1 MSSEAPPAVATC
13 MACSKVDAGPRRF
26 VHNPTMPWV
35 VVLSCLLQLSFLPR
49 ALAESEDAS
58 DDSVEEYVVD
68 PDVPSGKELEEM
80 GARIGRIFLD
90 KQNVFDTLREDED
103 RFLYRIANRW
113 HVLTR
118 DSVLRQQLL
127 FREGDPYSERLVAES
142 ARILRRNDYLYTAV
156 VEPLRYDNGTV
167 DIVVRTRDLWTLIP
181 GISISRSGGQNK
193 SRVSLSES
201 NLLGRGTR
209 VRLSYME
216 DVDRQSTNFELSDEH
231 LGASWLSFY
240 LGLSDSSDGSTARL
254 RAEKPFYALDTRRS
268 WGLELL
274 DDLREDRLYDIGE
287 EIAEY
292 RHESDFYTAFGGWS
306 AGLTNGWVR
315 RWTAGIVYDNQR
327 FSEVPDLD
335 PDLLSVVPESRRL
348 VYPFVGLQILE
359 DRFTTTSNRDQIGRT
374 EDFNLGTQLRA
385 RLGYASEGLGSDRN
399 SIIYSVDASRGYGDI
414 NRKALIL
421 SADASGRIDDGSS
434 ANSTVGVGARY
445 YNQITSKRL
454 FFMTLDAQRGHNL
467 DLDNPLEIGGD
478 IGLRGYPLRYQSG
491 DASVLFTIEQRYF
504 TDWYPFRLARVG
516 GAVFADVGR
525 TWGENPVEGSSL
537 GWLRDIGFGLRLGPT
552 RGGAGDVVHL
562 DIAFPLDGDPSI
574 DKVQILLES
583 KGSF

>member
-1 MSSEAPPAVATC
+1 

-90 KQNVFDTLREDED
+90 KQNVFDTSREDED

>member
-1 MSSEAPPAVATC
+1 
-13 MACSKVDAGPRRF
+13 MACSKADDGPWRF
-26 VHNPTMPWV
+26 VRDLTLPLF
-35 VVLSCLLQLSFLPR
+35 VVLSCLLQPSFLPR
-49 ALAESEDAS
+49 ALAGTEDAS
-58 DDSVEEYVVD
+58 DDPVEEYVVD
-68 PDVPSGKELEEM
+68 PDVPSGKKLEET

-90 KQNVFDTLREDED
+90 KENVFDTSREDED

-127 FREGDPYSERLVAES
+127 FREGDLYSERLVAES
-142 ARILRRNDYLYTAV
+142 ARILRRNEYLYTAV

-181 GISISRSGGQNK
+181 GISVSRSGGQNK

-201 NLLGRGTR
+201 NLLGRGSR
-209 VRLSYME
+209 VRLSYRE
-216 DVDRQSTNFELSDEH
+216 DVDRESTNFEFSDEH

-240 LGLSDSSDGSTARL
+240 VGLSDSSDGNTGRL

-306 AGLTNGWVR
+306 AGLKDGWVR

-327 FSEVPDLD
+327 FSDVPDPD
-335 PDLLSVVPESRRL
+335 PDLLTVVPESRRL
-348 VYPFVGLQILE
+348 VYPFIGLQILE

-374 EDFNLGTQLRA
+374 EDFNLGRQLRA

-399 SIIYSVDASRGYGDI
+399 SIIYAVDASRGYGDI

-434 ANSTVGVGARY
+434 ANSKMGIGARY

-454 FFMTLDAQRGHNL
+454 FFMTLDVHRGHNL

-478 IGLRGYPLRYQSG
+478 VGLRGYPLRYQSG

-516 GAVFADVGR
+516 GAVFADIGR

-552 RGGAGDVVHL
+552 RGGAGDVIHL

>member
-1 MSSEAPPAVATC
+1 MATC
-13 MACSKVDAGPRRF
+13 MACSKADDGPRRF
-26 VHNPTMPWV
+26 VGNLPMPLF
-35 VVLSCLLQLSFLPR
+35 VVLSCLLQPSFLPR
-49 ALAESEDAS
+49 ALAETEDPS

-68 PDVPSGKELEEM
+68 PDVPSGKKLEEM

-90 KQNVFDTLREDED
+90 KENVFDTSREDED

-127 FREGDPYSERLVAES
+127 FREGDLYSERLVAES

-156 VEPLRYDNGTV
+156 VEPLRYDNGNV

-181 GISISRSGGQNK
+181 GISVSRSGGQNK

-201 NLLGRGTR
+201 NLLGRGSR

-216 DVDRQSTNFELSDEH
+216 DVDRQSTNFEFSDEH

-306 AGLTNGWVR
+306 AGLENGWVR
-315 RWTAGIVYDNQR
+315 RWTAGIAYDNQR
-327 FSEVPDLD
+327 FSEVPEPD
-335 PDLLSVVPESRRL
+335 PDLLTVVPESRRL
-348 VYPFVGLQILE
+348 VYPFVGLEILE

-374 EDFNLGTQLRA
+374 EDFNLGRQLRA

-414 NRKALIL
+414 DRKALIL

-434 ANSTVGVGARY
+434 ANSTLGVGARY

-454 FFMTLDAQRGHNL
+454 FFMTLDARRGHNL

-478 IGLRGYPLRYQSG
+478 VGLRGYPLRYQSG

-525 TWGENPVEGSSL
+525 TWGENPVQGSSL

-552 RGGAGDVVHL
+552 RGGASNVVHL